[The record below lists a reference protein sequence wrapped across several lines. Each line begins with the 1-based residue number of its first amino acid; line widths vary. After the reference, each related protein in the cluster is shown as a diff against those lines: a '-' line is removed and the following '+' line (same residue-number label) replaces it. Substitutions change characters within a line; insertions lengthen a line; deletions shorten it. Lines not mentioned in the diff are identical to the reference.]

1 MPTINVDKNRNREDF
16 SFANINLLGKCN
28 VDCFFCLGKDIEE
41 ELCGNNQVVEH
52 FSGWLNFYEFL
63 DVCRVKGV
71 EKLYITGQNTDGLMY
86 KYLMELVP
94 WLHRF
99 GFKVGIRT
107 NGYLAM
113 QKMDIINQ
121 CELSTGYSI
130 HTLSP
135 ITNQMIMGR
144 SDLPDWE
151 TIIPATQRPR
161 ISVVLNRCNK
171 YEFFPLMRYFTKF
184 PNIRYIQIRRVSTD
198 TRVEELTPD
207 MIAYE
212 EIYTQVKDIFPMKE
226 KIWADAEVYEIYGQ
240 DVVFWR
246 TVKTS
251 VNSLNYF
258 TSGVISSE
266 YFIVEGYLKHRRQ
279 EDGNN

>member
-1 MPTINVDKNRNREDF
+1 MPTINTAKNRDRESF

-52 FSGWLNFYEFL
+52 FSEWKNFYRFL
-63 DVCRVKGV
+63 EVCWENRVY
-71 EKLYITGQNTDGLMY
+71 KLYITGQNTDGLMY
-86 KYLMELVP
+86 GYLEELVDY
-94 WLHRF
+94 LHES
-99 GFKVGIRT
+99 GFQVGIRT
-107 NGYLAM
+107 NGYLAL
-113 QKMDIINQ
+113 QKMDIINN

-135 ITNQMIMGR
+135 ITNKMIMGR

-151 TIIPATQRPR
+151 EIIPATQRPR

-171 YEFFPLMRYFTKF
+171 CEFFPLMRYFTKF

-198 TRVEELTPD
+198 TRIEELTPD

-212 EIYTQVKDIFPMKE
+212 EIYTQVKDIFPLKE
-226 KIWADAEVYEIYGQ
+226 RLWQDAEVYDIYGQ

-251 VNSLNYF
+251 VNSINYF
-258 TSGVISSE
+258 TSGVISDE
-266 YFIVEGYLKHRRQ
+266 YFIVEGYLKHRRK
-279 EDGNN
+279 ENGNH